1 MRRGI
6 NGLWPRRDGRPAGNW
21 RRACQLTVLMF
32 AAAIPAVRA
41 QTVSPLQQ
49 QEQRQRAQREA
60 QRRQQLQQQ
69 PDVRLQT
76 SRSTDYRQ
84 HQLPAEHPC
93 FTLEVL
99 RLDGE
104 RVAEFPWLQHYLDDY
119 AGRCVGQH
127 GLDLI
132 VRRASDLV
140 LARGYVT
147 TRVLVPGQD
156 LGTGILRLVLVP
168 GTVGAIRFA
177 EGSVRAHWRSAL
189 PLRPGDLLNLRAI
202 EQGLEQMKRV
212 PSQDV
217 RIDIA
222 PGKAPGVSDLV
233 LSVRRTR
240 PWRVYFSYDDS
251 GSAATGKQQGGINA
265 AIDQPLGI
273 NDLLTIGVN
282 HYVGRD
288 AWKKGTR
295 GSSFGYSVPWG
306 NWTFAFDSAGYGYH
320 QRVEGAQ
327 QTFETG
333 GRSRTTSL
341 AVTRMLH
348 RGASSRTSL
357 RLAVSG
363 REAHSTIEGVEIE
376 VQRRHTSAVELAL
389 LQRRYIGRAQLDL
402 SLAQRRGV
410 PWFGGQRDARGQPRS
425 APTFR
430 YVVNTLDVSLSLPFA
445 WGQQTWLWSS
455 SLHAQDTSDHLYAED
470 FVAIG
475 GRYTVRGFDGEQTLG
490 AERGVFWRNSLALP
504 LGTSGTS
511 VYGGIDV
518 GQVGGPS
525 AQYLSGHSLG
535 GVFLG
540 FRGGIGGLS
549 WDLFAGWA
557 LHAPR
562 GMSTRRPAAG
572 MQVIYQF

>member
-1 MRRGI
+1 
-6 NGLWPRRDGRPAGNW
+6 
-21 RRACQLTVLMF
+21 MF
-32 AAAIPAVRA
+32 AAAIPVAWA
-41 QTVSPLQQ
+41 QTAAPLQQ

-60 QRRQQLQQQ
+60 QQREQLQQQ
-69 PDVRLQT
+69 PDVRLQK
-76 SRSTDYRQ
+76 SRSTDYRR
-84 HQLPAEHPC
+84 HELPAEHPC
-93 FTLEVL
+93 FTLGAL

-104 RVAEFPWLQHYLDDY
+104 RVADFPWLQRYLDEY

-127 GLDLI
+127 GLELI
-132 VRRASDLV
+132 VRRALDLV

-147 TRVLVPGQD
+147 TRVLVPQQD
-156 LGTGILRLVLVP
+156 MGTGILYLVLAP

-177 EGSVRAHWRSAL
+177 EGSAQADWRSAL
-189 PLRPGDLLNLRAI
+189 PLRPGDLLSLRAI

-240 PWRVYFSYDDS
+240 PWRIYFSYDDS
-251 GSAATGKQQGGINA
+251 GSQATGKQQGSISA
-265 AIDQPLGI
+265 ALDQPLGI
-273 NDLLTIGVN
+273 NDLLTVGVN

-288 AWKKGTR
+288 AWKNGTR

-320 QRVEGAQ
+320 QQVEGAQ

-333 GRSRTTSL
+333 GRSRTTLL

-348 RGASSRTSL
+348 RGVSSRTSL
-357 RLAVSG
+357 RLTMSG
-363 REAHSTIEGVEIE
+363 REAHSGIEGVEVE

-410 PWFGGQRDARGQPRS
+410 PWFGGQRDAGVLPRG

-430 YVVNTLDVSLSLPFA
+430 YVINTLDANLSLPFA

-455 SLHAQDTSDHLYAED
+455 TLHAQDTSDHLYAED

-504 LGTSGTS
+504 LGGSGAS

-525 AQYLSGHSLG
+525 ARYLPGHSLS

-540 FRGGIGGLS
+540 FRGGLGGLS
-549 WDLFAGWA
+549 RDLLAGWA

-562 GMSTRRPAAG
+562 GLSTRRPAAG